1 MFLKLVKNKGKNN
14 KLIKEKDL
22 PILAKHTEQDR
33 YIVKGLDFTVKEYA
47 FKRIFDFSLAL
58 IGLIFSIPIWIL
70 VAIAIWL
77 EDGRPILY
85 KQRRLGKHERPFWLF
100 KFRSMVKNA
109 EDSTGPVWA
118 MENDPRV
125 TKVGRFIRAT
135 AIDELPQLINI
146 LKGDI
151 SFVGPRAERPELA
164 AKFKRNIPAFALRT
178 IVKPGLTGIAQVYGR
193 YDTPPQHKLRYD
205 LIYIKNQSFILD
217 LKLILLSFW
226 ITFTGKWQSREDKL
240 GVLVRKKTA
249 KTMQPS
255 ISLVKPL
262 GQLLIEANV
271 ITQEQLKEALAYQRG
286 LGIKIG
292 EALVKK
298 GFLSN
303 QVLNQFL
310 QLQLI
315 MREQEYRTGA

>member
-1 MFLKLVKNKGKNN
+1 M
-14 KLIKEKDL
+14 
-22 PILAKHTEQDR
+22 PILAKHTDQDR

-58 IGLIFSIPIWIL
+58 IGLIFSIPIWVI

-85 KQRRLGKHERPFWLF
+85 KQKRLGKHERPFWLF

-164 AKFKRNIPAFALRT
+164 ARFKRNIPAFALRT

-240 GVLVRKKTA
+240 NIKKINLFNRIPSEYIKKKRKL
-249 KTMQPS
+249 
-255 ISLVKPL
+255 I
-262 GQLLIEANV
+262 GEILLEARV
-271 ITQEQLKEALAYQRG
+271 INEKQLKEALQYQKMWGGR
-286 LGIKIG
+286 IG
-292 EALVKK
+292 EYFVKRNYI
-298 GFLSN
+298 SDE
-303 QVLNQFL
+303 VLKQFL
-310 QLQLI
+310 DKQLKYI
-315 MREQEYRTGA
+315 